1 MDMAVKLSI
10 LDLAPV
16 GDGQSPVDALART
29 VELARLGERVGY
41 TRYWVAEHHG
51 MPGIASSSPEI
62 IMGHVA
68 SATERIRVGSGGIM
82 LPNHAPLRIAEA
94 FQTLAALHPGRVDLG
109 IGRAP
114 GTDQVTSQALR
125 PFDPELFPQQLAEL
139 MALSRRTFPVDH
151 PFHRVRVVP
160 DGVPLPPIW
169 LLGSSGASARMAGTL
184 GLGYGFAS
192 HFSPTPAA
200 PALDAYREAFT
211 PSADFPAPH
220 VILGVAVVCADSAER
235 ADYLASSMDLSWV
248 RLQKGE
254 FEPLPT
260 PEIARAY
267 HYTPAEQAVVR
278 NRRALQ
284 VVGAPDQVAS
294 ALRQIAADSGADEL
308 MVTTMVHDPDA
319 RIRSYEL
326 LAEAFA
332 AEG

>member
-1 MDMAVKLSI
+1 MAVSLSI

-16 GDGQSPVDALART
+16 GEGQSPVDALART
-29 VELARLGERVGY
+29 VNLARLGERLGY

-62 IMGHVA
+62 LMGHVA

-114 GTDQVTSQALR
+114 GTDPVTSQALR
-125 PFDPELFPQQLAEL
+125 PFDSELFPQQLAEL
-139 MALSRRTFPVDH
+139 MALSRGDFPVDH
-151 PFHRVRVVP
+151 PFHKVRVIP

-211 PSADFPAPH
+211 PSADFAEPH
-220 VILGVAVVCADSAER
+220 VILGAAVVCAESAEQ

-248 RLQKGE
+248 RLQRGE
-254 FEPLPT
+254 FAPLPT
-260 PEIARAY
+260 PESAKAY
-267 HYTPAEQAVVR
+267 EYTPGEQAVVR

-284 VVGAPDQVAS
+284 VVGAPEQVATR
-294 ALRQIAADSGADEL
+294 LRRIADETGANEL
-308 MVTTMVHDPDA
+308 MITTMVHDPAA
-319 RIRSYEL
+319 RERSYEL
-326 LAEAFA
+326 VAEAFA
-332 AEG
+332 ATT